1 MKKRFKNILIRNR
14 KKNGISILI
23 GAVVLTISLGMLVGC
38 SVTKEDTGNVSGQSE
53 DKADRT
59 EPMPVGNVDAIQKF
73 LASTY
78 EGKID
83 IYKGTGTISDL
94 TVKGLSDTDE
104 KKMENGKYN
113 VSIEFR
119 DSNYED
125 MFQYLTSILVK
136 EEDGWKIQFYGV
148 EG

>member
-1 MKKRFKNILIRNR
+1 MKRRMIP
-14 KKNGISILI
+14 
-23 GAVVLTISLGMLVGC
+23 A
-38 SVTKEDTGNVSGQSE
+38 
-53 DKADRT
+53 
-59 EPMPVGNVDAIQKF
+59 DAIQKF

-83 IYKGTGTISDL
+83 IYEGTGTISDL
-94 TVKGLSDTDE
+94 IVKGLSDTDE
-104 KKMENGKYN
+104 KKMENGKCN

-125 MFQYLTSILVK
+125 MFQYLTSVLVK

>member
-1 MKKRFKNILIRNR
+1 MKRRMIL
-14 KKNGISILI
+14 
-23 GAVVLTISLGMLVGC
+23 A
-38 SVTKEDTGNVSGQSE
+38 
-53 DKADRT
+53 
-59 EPMPVGNVDAIQKF
+59 DAIQKF

-78 EGKID
+78 EGKVD
-83 IYKGTGTISDL
+83 VYEGTGKISDL

-104 KKMENGKYN
+104 KKMENGKCN
-113 VSIEFR
+113 VSREFR

-125 MFQYLTSILVK
+125 MFQYLTSVLVK